1 MIEAIQS
8 WFAPPRHLIL
18 LVIALWF
25 GWWLAER
32 IVKREAKI
40 NEAAFS
46 NLTFYG
52 LLAFVLGGRIL
63 YALDNIEIFARS
75 PLSIFSPNP
84 QLFDPF
90 LGGAAAIVTMLIYGQ
105 RAKLPFWPTLDAL
118 TPLLAALM
126 VGIGAAHLADGS
138 AFGKETSLPWGIAV
152 NGVTR
157 HPSQVYEIVF
167 AFFILNL
174 IGTRGSLPRAGAQFL
189 TFLAWTS
196 AARLFL
202 EAFRGDSALVF
213 GSLRLGQILA
223 WAALAV
229 AFFALNRLQ
238 STQQFAN

>member
-25 GWWLAER
+25 GWWLAEK
-32 IVKREAKI
+32 IVKREKKVD
-40 NEAAFS
+40 EAAFS

-52 LLAFVLGGRIL
+52 LLAFVLGGRVL
-63 YALDNIEIFARS
+63 YALGNFEIFSRS

-90 LGGAAAIVTMLIYGQ
+90 LGGAAAIVTMLAYGQ
-105 RAKLPFWPTLDAL
+105 RNKLPFWPTLDAL
-118 TPLLAALM
+118 TPLLASLM
-126 VGIGAAHLADGS
+126 LGIGAAHLAEGS
-138 AFGKETSLPWGIAV
+138 AFGKVTSLPWGIAV

-157 HPSQVYEIVF
+157 HPSQIYEIAL

-174 IGTRGSLPRAGAQFL
+174 IGTRGPLPRAGAQFL

-202 EAFRGDSALVF
+202 EAFRGDSALIF
-213 GSLRLGQILA
+213 GSLRLGQVVA
-223 WAALAV
+223 WVVLAV
-229 AFFALNRLQ
+229 ALFALNRLQ
-238 STQQFAN
+238 STEQFAN

>member
-1 MIEAIQS
+1 MIEAIQN

-25 GWWLAER
+25 GWWLAEK
-32 IVKREAKI
+32 IAKREGKV

-52 LLAFVLGGRIL
+52 LLAFVLGGRVL
-63 YALDNIEIFARS
+63 YALGNFDIFSRS

-90 LGGAAAIVTMLIYGQ
+90 LGGAAAIVTMLAYGQ
-105 RAKLPFWPTLDAL
+105 RNKLPFWPTLDAL

-126 VGIGAAHLADGS
+126 LGLGAAHLADGS
-138 AFGKETSLPWGIAV
+138 AFGKETSLPWGVDV

-157 HPSQVYEIVF
+157 HPSQIYEIAL

-174 IGTRGSLPRAGAQFL
+174 IGTRGPLPRAGAQFL

-223 WAALAV
+223 WVVLAV
-229 AFFALNRLQ
+229 ALFALNRLQ
-238 STQQFAN
+238 SKLGD

>member
-1 MIEAIQS
+1 MIEFLQNI
-8 WFAPPRHLIL
+8 FAPPRHMIL
-18 LVIALWF
+18 LVLALWF

-32 IVKREAKI
+32 IVKREGKV

-63 YALDNIEIFARS
+63 YALDNLSAFTSS
-75 PLSIFSPNP
+75 PASIFSPNP

-90 LGGAAAIVTMLIYGQ
+90 LGGAAAIVTMLVYGQ
-105 RAKLPFWPTLDAL
+105 RAKLPFWQTLDAL

-126 VGIGAAHLADGS
+126 VGLGAAHLAEGS
-138 AFGKETSLPWGIAV
+138 AFGKETSLPWGIDV

-157 HPSQVYEIVF
+157 HPSQVYEIAL

-174 IGTRGSLPRAGAQFL
+174 IGTRGPLLRAGAQFL

-202 EAFRGDSALVF
+202 EAFRGDSALIF
-213 GSLRLGQILA
+213 GSLRLAQILA
-223 WAALAV
+223 WVALAV
-229 AFFALNRLQ
+229 AFLALNRLQ
-238 STQQFAN
+238 SNEQPAN

>member
-1 MIEAIQS
+1 MIEFIQNI
-8 WFAPPRHLIL
+8 FAPPRHLIL
-18 LVIALWF
+18 LVLALWV

-32 IVKREAKI
+32 IVKREGKV

>member
-1 MIEAIQS
+1 MIEAIQN

-32 IVKREAKI
+32 IVKREGKVH
-40 NEAAFS
+40 EAAFS

-52 LLAFVLGGRIL
+52 LLAFVIGGRVL
-63 YALDNIEIFARS
+63 YALDNLAVFSLS

-90 LGGAAAIVTMLIYGQ
+90 FAGTAAIVTMLVYGQ
-105 RAKLPFWPTLDAL
+105 RAKLPFWQTLDAL

-126 VGIGAAHLADGS
+126 LGLGAAHLAEGS
-138 AFGKETSLPWGIAV
+138 AFGRETSLPWGIAV
-152 NGVTR
+152 DGVTR
-157 HPSQVYEIVF
+157 HPSQVYETVF

-174 IGTRGSLPRAGAQFL
+174 IGTRGPLPHAGAQFL

-202 EAFRGDSALVF
+202 EAFRGDSVLIF

-223 WAALAV
+223 WAVLAV
-229 AFFALNRLQ
+229 AFLALNRLQ
-238 STQQFAN
+238 SKEQLAN

>member
-1 MIEAIQS
+1 MIEVIQS

-25 GWWLAER
+25 GWWLAEK
-32 IVKREAKI
+32 IVKREGKI

-52 LLAFVLGGRIL
+52 LLAFVLGGRTL
-63 YALDNIEIFARS
+63 YALGNFEIFSRS

-90 LGGAAAIVTMLIYGQ
+90 LGGAAAIVTMLAYGQ
-105 RAKLPFWPTLDAL
+105 RNKLPFWQTLDAL

-126 VGIGAAHLADGS
+126 IGIGAAHLADGS
-138 AFGKETSLPWGIAV
+138 AFGKETSLPWAIAV

-157 HPSQVYEIVF
+157 HPSQVYEIAFAIFVF
-167 AFFILNL
+167 GL
-174 IGTRGSLPRAGAQFL
+174 IGTRGPLPRAGAQFL

-196 AARLFL
+196 AAHLFL

-213 GSLRLGQILA
+213 GSLRLGQILS
-223 WAALAV
+223 WVVLAV
-229 AFFALNRLQ
+229 ALFALNRLQ
-238 STQQFAN
+238 STKRFAN